1 LGKIE
6 RKKLSTRSIYS
17 SPQIVLKQNTM
28 KTLTSA
34 FGLGLFLVSGF
45 IAPMGAQA
53 KPLFSSPQQETQ
65 PNTSTSLPDIGAPLP
80 DSSVALPRKMAAYKD
95 CVNLHTNVNGADF
108 KDVNKFCS
116 CVADQSIQG
125 SSGNLSDCTTASSGS
140 GKSGGGAMGI
150 IGEVAPSVISGVMD
164 GLANRSSSKGGGL
177 FGGGGGGMLGGLGD
191 LLGGG
196 SGNSGGGGGFN
207 IRDLLKNRF

>member
-6 RKKLSTRSIYS
+6 RKKLSTRSVYS

-34 FGLGLFLVSGF
+34 FGLGLFLVSGL
-45 IAPMGAQA
+45 IAPIGAQA
-53 KPLFSSPQQETQ
+53 KPLFSSSPQQETQ
-65 PNTSTSLPDIGAPLP
+65 PNASTSLPDIGAPLP
-80 DSSVALPRKMAAYKD
+80 DSSVSLPRKMAAYKD
-95 CVNLHTNVNGADF
+95 CVNLHANVNGADF

-125 SSGNLSDCTTASSGS
+125 SSGNLSDCATASSGD

-196 SGNSGGGGGFN
+196 NSGGGGFN